1 MTVSLT
7 NTSNRCQVFVLAHE
21 TYCKALGEC
30 ACDVEQGRA
39 PRRTP
44 RSLTLAT
51 GVTSPAL
58 DDAVLAVPDVVRAVR
73 RGELA
78 VKRHVAEPSRA
89 AAADA
94 AASPFPPAPPGA
106 SRPAVSAPPPPT
118 NLRRCMPRPR
128 GEWGAQV
135 AGFGHSAVTGTPS
148 HPVVSGSSRGEWV
161 IPW

>member
-30 ACDVEQGRA
+30 ACEVEQGRA

-44 RSLTLAT
+44 RSLTLTT

-73 RGELA
+73 SGELA
-78 VKRHVAEPSRA
+78 VKRHVAEPSR
-89 AAADA
+89 
-94 AASPFPPAPPGA
+94 PALPMTPTPTSAPEA
-106 SRPAVSAPPPPT
+106 SRPPDVSRAKKKRGAP
-118 NLRRCMPRPR
+118 
-128 GEWGAQV
+128 
-135 AGFGHSAVTGTPS
+135 
-148 HPVVSGSSRGEWV
+148 
-161 IPW
+161 